1 MIDQIRIN
9 THSVLGNISSIF
21 NQLEYLENRLKD
33 NLNDIK
39 TPFPHYP
46 EKEDVTKG
54 PIETGCTPLPDYIL
68 VTSVTTEVFPV
79 HAIPCMVLD
88 WEGEEQGW
96 DIPVRVDNRT
106 TRPVKSIL

>member
-1 MIDQIRIN
+1 MLNQIKIN
-9 THSVLGNISSIF
+9 THAVSGSISSIF
-21 NQLEYLENRLKD
+21 SQLDYLENKLKD

-46 EKEDVTKG
+46 KKDG
-54 PIETGCTPLPDYIL
+54 PNETGWTPLPDYIL

-79 HAIPCMVLD
+79 HAIPCMLLD
-88 WEGEEQGW
+88 MEGEEQGW

-106 TRPVKSIL
+106 TELA

>member
-1 MIDQIRIN
+1 MLNQIKIN
-9 THSVLGNISSIF
+9 IHAVSGSISSIF
-21 NQLEYLENRLKD
+21 SQLEYLENKLKD

-46 EKEDVTKG
+46 EKEG
-54 PIETGCTPLPDYIL
+54 PIETGWTPLPDYIL

-79 HAIPCMVLD
+79 PAIPSMVLD
-88 WEGEEQGW
+88 KEGEDQGW